1 ITFPSGKSQEDLL
14 RNIYREANVDPRLVH
29 YVEAHGTGTKAGD
42 PQELEAIAN
51 VFCQPGRQGPLKVG
65 SVRSN
70 VGHNEVASGLT
81 WEEAEKRCRDGV
93 VLACHNAEDSV
104 TVSGPADAVAQL
116 VEELKA
122 EGAFVRTVDTMSV
135 AFHSRYVEN
144 VVPAL
149 REALEKSTEDVVE
162 VDLGANEGD
171 AYLAGHQLDGR
182 ILFPATGYIVM
193 AWRHLAKRYGKPFHQ
208 VPVILEDV
216 TVHRATI
223 LPKREATGEFVV
235 SEAGTVVCTGRI
247 RMAAAGE
254 KVLEKGPPGPPPETV
269 VYELDAADFYK
280 ELRLRGYEY
289 QGAFQGVLKTDLE
302 SCYGRV
308 KWEDNWVTFIDNIM
322 QLSLLPYTD
331 RVFRLPVKMR
341 SCRVDPNLHKQVVR
355 ETHGAGIPVVYD
367 SRLNAC
373 RAGGVAILGLE
384 IRIAPRRPAQQGVC
398 LEEYKFVPYI
408 DDESAEHQRE
418 ESVREYIDV
427 CNAVAGRLF
436 AACGEQAV
444 RTQLTKDPGQ
454 VSENA
459 LRRYREHP
467 AENHIILRILTDIEK
482 NVKNTSSDLGCA
494 VHSALTTYEQ
504 DLKNDLLNTALFN
517 GVPKTMT
524 EYAFLNVETRGDL
537 SSLRWYESPLRCAS
551 PPSGF
556 DGILCSVYYAPVNSR
571 DVLLATGK
579 LPLDVLPGCNKEREF
594 LKHRFSQLED
604 RNIADV
610 QDLSFEEHVLRET
623 KHRGVDV
630 VLNSLFGE
638 KLEASVRCLAT
649 NGRFLD
655 VGKFDVAKDFQL
667 GMSFFRKS
675 ATFCGIHLETL
686 HGKDPAAAD
695 EKRRVRDLVE
705 EGIVS
710 GTVRPLDTVRFR
722 REEAEEAFR
731 FMDSGEH
738 TGKVILEVR
747 EEETTRT
754 TAPAS
759 FLAVEAAA
767 RTWFYED
774 KSYVIIGGL
783 GGFGLELANWM
794 VGRGCRSLL
803 LSSRSGVRTGYQK
816 LQLRRWHAA
825 GAKVRVTRANASTA
839 CGARKIIDEASTK
852 GAVGGIF
859 NLGLVLCDALLESQS
874 PEAFEAVCRVKV
886 DGTRHLD
893 ELSRKLCPE
902 LDHFVAFSS
911 LASGHG
917 NIGQTGYGYANAAI
931 ERICERRVAD
941 GLPEILRSDLR
952 SSKSQFFETFQQ
964 KRSESDI
971 LK

>member
-1 ITFPSGKSQEDLL
+1 MCFVTGPVRF
-14 RNIYREANVDPRLVH
+14 LVNLI
-29 YVEAHGTGTKAGD
+29 
-42 PQELEAIAN
+42 Q
-51 VFCQPGRQGPLKVG
+51 
-65 SVRSN
+65 
-70 VGHNEVASGLT
+70 
-81 WEEAEKRCRDGV
+81 
-93 VLACHNAEDSV
+93 
-104 TVSGPADAVAQL
+104 
-116 VEELKA
+116 
-122 EGAFVRTVDTMSV
+122 
-135 AFHSRYVEN
+135 
-144 VVPAL
+144 
-149 REALEKSTEDVVE
+149 
-162 VDLGANEGD
+162 
-171 AYLAGHQLDGR
+171 
-182 ILFPATGYIVM
+182 
-193 AWRHLAKRYGKPFHQ
+193 
-208 VPVILEDV
+208 
-216 TVHRATI
+216 
-223 LPKREATGEFVV
+223 ATGEFVI

-355 ETHGAGIPVVYD
+355 ETNGAD
-367 SRLNAC
+367 
-373 RAGGVAILGLE
+373 
-384 IRIAPRRPAQQGVC
+384 
-398 LEEYKFVPYI
+398 
-408 DDESAEHQRE
+408 
-418 ESVREYIDV
+418 
-427 CNAVAGRLF
+427 
-436 AACGEQAV
+436 
-444 RTQLTKDPGQ
+444 
-454 VSENA
+454 
-459 LRRYREHP
+459 
-467 AENHIILRILTDIEK
+467 
-482 NVKNTSSDLGCA
+482 
-494 VHSALTTYEQ
+494 
-504 DLKNDLLNTALFN
+504 

-551 PPSGF
+551 PSSGF
-556 DGILCSVYYAPVNSR
+556 NGILCSVYYAPVNSR

-579 LPLDVLPGCNKEREF
+579 LPLDVLPG
-594 LKHRFSQLED
+594 
-604 RNIADV
+604 
-610 QDLSFEEHVLRET
+610 
-623 KHRGVDV
+623 VDV
-630 VLNSLFGE
+630 VLNSLSGE
-638 KLEASVRCLAT
+638 KLEASVRCLAP
-649 NGRFLD
+649 NGRFLE
-655 VGKFDVAKDFQL
+655 VGKFDVAKCSQL

-675 ATFCGIHLETL
+675 ATFCGIHLEAL

-731 FMDSGEH
+731 FTDSGEH

-767 RTWFYED
+767 RTWVYED

-839 CGARKIIDEASTK
+839 CGARKIIDEASTM

-859 NLGLVLCDALLESQS
+859 NLGLVLRDALLESQS

-917 NIGQTGYGYANAAI
+917 NIGQTGYGYANAAM

-941 GLPEILRSDLR
+941 GFPDTWSAFPVIFWSALLPRWSTSSPSQQSTVLPPAANRILTHGPILPLAAFDQLEQLSQRRRLSLSGRSVPASATLPFSGVFVAKTLKTGSSNTTALCFSAMKTLLLTCPTSRCRFSRNLTPSELALQCRIMKFVHSRPCLNSTGFAMSSRASAR
-952 SSKSQFFETFQQ
+952 SPSLISLPRTL
-964 KRSESDI
+964 S
-971 LK
+971 